1 MSISAKLWVSAAAVT
16 AVVIG
21 LAAGSAQ
28 AIKPFKDAFEAT
40 YVKSDSKSPS
50 DVALASAAKTA
61 KCLICHMPES
71 KKKRN
76 LYGQQL
82 GKLLD
87 RKKDKDNTAKIR
99 AALETVAAL
108 KANPADPQSPTFGEL
123 IHQGKLPGGTGK

>member
-1 MSISAKLWVSAAAVT
+1 MSISAKLLVSAAAVT
-16 AVVIG
+16 AIVLG

-28 AIKPFKDAFEAT
+28 AIKPFRDAFVAT

-50 DVALASAAKTA
+50 DLAWASAVKSA
-61 KCLICHMPES
+61 KCLICHLPEN

-87 RKKDKDNTAKIR
+87 RKKDKDNAAKIR